1 VRWSDLQR
9 WAADLLSNRL
19 RARVEASAPVVAT
32 VTSPAATQKALDA
45 FVSAFEAKW
54 RSRTTC
60 APAYVWHKECANWDG
75 TPEG

>member
-1 VRWSDLQR
+1 VFEVVRIHPRHVMSVAEERPIIRNILID
-9 WAADLLSNRL
+9 
-19 RARVEASAPVVAT
+19 EAK
-32 VTSPAATQKALDA
+32 QKALDA

-60 APAYVWHKECANWDG
+60 APAYVWDKDCANWDG